1 MAVGTGVSTHL
12 LPSPFKISVH
22 VHITELRIPLI
33 HFWFLYVL
41 FHLFI
46 KFNKCFQLSHAY
58 LDRVTQL
65 SYDNEKTFDLWIN
78 ETVANEWV
86 HVDVP
91 MYITR
96 PFKVI
101 LLS

>member
-1 MAVGTGVSTHL
+1 M
-12 LPSPFKISVH
+12 
-22 VHITELRIPLI
+22 
-33 HFWFLYVL
+33 
-41 FHLFI
+41 
-46 KFNKCFQLSHAY
+46 
-58 LDRVTQL
+58 TQL

-96 PFKVI
+96 PFKVQYNLFSTKLNKTKFLI
-101 LLS
+101 IQTFQNLLEITVTVNSKTPLYL